1 VTGTCLMV
9 RNRQRSHRINTGDL
23 RRIILHLLEVE
34 LAFENFD
41 IAVHLVGEDVM
52 TQANS
57 VYLNHEGCTDV
68 ITFDHKVPGH
78 NPGLQGDLMVCVPE
92 AVRQAKQ
99 FHATWQKEVVRYIV
113 HGTLHLCGYDDHKAP
128 DRRAMKEMENRILG
142 RLARQF
148 DLNRLSAPR
157 KKPSQAR

>member
-1 VTGTCLMV
+1 MTGNGLMV
-9 RNRQRSHRINTGDL
+9 RNRQRSRRINTRDL

-34 LAFENFD
+34 LAFEHFD

-68 ITFDHKVPGH
+68 ITFDHILPGQ

-99 FHATWQKEVVRYIV
+99 FRATWQKEIMRYIV
-113 HGTLHLCGYDDHKAP
+113 HGTLHLCGYDDHKAS
-128 DRRAMKEMENRILG
+128 DRRTMKGMENRILG
-142 RLARQF
+142 RLARKF

-157 KKPSQAR
+157 KTTSRSR